1 MRLNVRA
8 IFLGDKHMHTYTRIL
23 TIMTALGI
31 LLSACGGN
39 VPNSDGKTVVVTPA
53 IKGNSASLNVGDIL
67 EIQMPTI
74 PTEGFEWQTQDLDT
88 TILTQEGEAVYTADT
103 SPNSAGG
110 TVILRFNAVGAGE
123 TVIKLL
129 YVNSSSNGVP
139 SLSSNS
145 FSVVV
150 VVK

>member
-1 MRLNVRA
+1 M
-8 IFLGDKHMHTYTRIL
+8 IEQYSSGDKHMHTYTRIL
-23 TIMTALGI
+23 TIMTTLCV

-53 IKGNSASLNVGDIL
+53 IKGNSASLNVGDVL

-110 TVILRFNAVGAGE
+110 TVTLRFNAVGAGE
-123 TVIKLL
+123 TVLKLL
-129 YVNSSSNGVP
+129 YINSASNGIP

-150 VVK
+150 EVK

>member
-1 MRLNVRA
+1 
-8 IFLGDKHMHTYTRIL
+8 MHTYTRIL
-23 TIMTALGI
+23 TTLTVLGV

-39 VPNSDGKTVVVTPA
+39 ASNSERKTVVVTPA
-53 IKGNSASLNVGDIL
+53 IKGNSASLSVGDIL

-110 TVILRFNAVGAGE
+110 MVTLRFNAVGAGE
-123 TVIKLL
+123 TVIKLF
-129 YVNSSSNGVP
+129 YVNSPSTGIP
-139 SLSSNS
+139 SLYSNS
-145 FSVVV
+145 FSMKV

>member
-1 MRLNVRA
+1 ML
-8 IFLGDKHMHTYTRIL
+8 KYTRFL
-23 TIMTALGI
+23 MIMTTLCV

-53 IKGNSASLNVGDIL
+53 IKGNSASLNVGDVL

-88 TILTQEGEAVYTADT
+88 TILTQEGEVVYTADT
-103 SPNSAGG
+103 NPNSPGG
-110 TVILRFNAVGAGE
+110 LVTFRFTASGVGE
-123 TVIKLL
+123 TVLKFL
-129 YVNSSSNGVP
+129 YVNSASNGVP
-139 SLSSNS
+139 SLSSDS
-145 FSVVV
+145 FSMVV

>member
-1 MRLNVRA
+1 
-8 IFLGDKHMHTYTRIL
+8 MHTYTRIL

-53 IKGNSASLNVGDIL
+53 IKGSLTSLNVGDTL
-67 EIQMPTI
+67 EIQLPTI

-88 TILTQEGEAVYTADT
+88 TILAQEGEAVYTADT

-110 TVILRFNAVGAGE
+110 VVTLTFSAVGPGK
-123 TVIKLL
+123 TTLTLL
-129 YVNSSSNGVP
+129 YANSP
-139 SLSSNS
+139 SDGSPAMSSNS
-145 FSVVV
+145 FGMTVE
-150 VVK
+150 VK